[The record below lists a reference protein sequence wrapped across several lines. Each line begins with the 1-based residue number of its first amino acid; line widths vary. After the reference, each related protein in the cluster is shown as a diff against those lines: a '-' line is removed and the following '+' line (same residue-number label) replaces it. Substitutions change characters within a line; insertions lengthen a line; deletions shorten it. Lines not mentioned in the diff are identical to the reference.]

1 MIYMNKK
8 RCNFVAAIKVFMTPK
23 LAILRKLLLTTSI
36 AGGVV
41 FLCYI
46 LSFIFSSIVDR
57 HFFDIPILSLVFLLI
72 CLVICYLVLSR
83 HEAEWELMRNSL
95 ILFKKKVSVASRLS
109 GTMFIVYD
117 RSQRHFIRLDES
129 GDAVLHF
136 IYLKDWLPKFYPE
149 DLHLG
154 KELLGILDEGKTEQ
168 YHTEYR
174 YKFPDRYCWF
184 SIDVSPYEC
193 NANNEILSYIS
204 IIRNIDKDKRE
215 MQEMTYLRD
224 KAEAANKMKT
234 LFIQSIGHEIR
245 TPLNAIIG
253 FSALVCEDTSDEE
266 RLNYTKL
273 INDNSKQLLSIV
285 DNMLML
291 SDAESGLVMVNKCQ
305 FDFEHFFKET
315 ANLFKSKLHKKL
327 DLICLSG
334 GAVML
339 VSDEDIIRDVLGVL
353 VANAEKFT
361 DNGSITMKYEVS
373 EKEIKISVTDTGIG
387 ISNVQQEV
395 LFRLFEKANKFTQ
408 GAGLG
413 LALCST
419 MVRLLGGNIGVSSEL
434 GKGSTFWFAIPK
446 N

>member
-1 MIYMNKK
+1 
-8 RCNFVAAIKVFMTPK
+8 
-23 LAILRKLLLTTSI
+23 
-36 AGGVV
+36 
-41 FLCYI
+41 
-46 LSFIFSSIVDR
+46 
-57 HFFDIPILSLVFLLI
+57 
-72 CLVICYLVLSR
+72 
-83 HEAEWELMRNSL
+83 MRNSL
-95 ILFKKKVSVASRLS
+95 ILFKKKVRLS